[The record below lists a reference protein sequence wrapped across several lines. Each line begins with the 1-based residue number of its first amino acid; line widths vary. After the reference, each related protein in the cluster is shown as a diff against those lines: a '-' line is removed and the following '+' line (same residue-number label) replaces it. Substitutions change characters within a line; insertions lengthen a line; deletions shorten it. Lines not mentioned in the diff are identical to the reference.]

1 MKNKNKNSIVCIM
14 IFIISWVVLGRAYYL
29 VTVGVNELES
39 SMDILIPIM
48 LGIVGTL
55 LFFWSVSGLIL
66 KIVMAKKAHIT
77 KV

>member
-1 MKNKNKNSIVCIM
+1 M

-55 LFFWSVSGLIL
+55 LFFSGQYRD
-66 KIVMAKKAHIT
+66 
-77 KV
+77 